1 MIDQFSALGKTNF
14 VGKDGFNWWIGQI
27 APPEPWR
34 KVNAYQAQEQSYQH
48 NRVKVRIIGYHP
60 FDCQGIELPD
70 EDLPWAD
77 VMIPN
82 HSGSGQA
89 SLGEN
94 MILTGG
100 ETCIGFFL
108 DGDDAQQPV
117 IMGLLPKYNKVED
130 EISDQEV
137 DSIKSSCFKPF
148 KAHLRSSARGP
159 DALKLTSKDKEET
172 KVIAKDLDVSVSEAN
187 AERKANKST
196 TAWTPCNDSAIGKT
210 SQAVTD
216 FMEILQGLENVGD
229 SWIDPITNAVVNM
242 QAELAYVTGQ
252 VQGIMKG
259 TINSIKTNL
268 LKNLNKKFKKL
279 LGPIKTSAKGVDA
292 FFDELKLK
300 KGFKGIMGLIYCA
313 FEDVLGNIGNFISN
327 MFQNLL
333 GKVVNGALC
342 AIEQFTAGIFAK
354 MFDSLEGA
362 LGTVMSGLNWLVG
375 GLSSVKGVLRKA
387 SGLAK
392 KIFSFLSCHADACAT
407 PTKWAS
413 NIGSSLQPPEDYGK
427 FMDKV
432 GELGGIKEKLAL
444 AGPYAIEPA
453 IGDAT
458 ARIFGN
464 PTPTEIQAYA
474 DDNGI
479 SYERAENFLSGG
491 TEETII
497 TGDSIVSAGS
507 SMGSIERAIDQIS
520 LFGAGNDQFDVC
532 NRKNN
537 NPTSQEDIIPVKP
550 GYIYPKCIPPEV
562 QVIGSGQGAELFV
575 VVGNDRRI
583 FSVEVI
589 NGGSGYDENNTSISI
604 IDNTGNGSGADVR
617 AIVKDGVITDAVI
630 LSTGFGYCLNEVP
643 SVGIG
648 TSVVGTVK
656 DVYITTPGVRYDPE
670 DTLSFEGVDDGTFI
684 PIVTTPS
691 GSIAIVNFPENV
703 NTEFTT
709 TPTIIVNSKTGVG
722 ANIIPIMTFKGQF
735 NTDTGAEER
744 RARPLIGID
753 QVIDCIGDNK
763 EVVGYVNGVAY
774 SGPYHVMSNGLKM
787 TGATHSGA
795 DSIIYDTME
804 ESLGQPA
811 IVSQTSSYAT
821 PETTEVAETPTPV
834 DTTPN
839 IVIEQTTPT
848 MTTPMDTTTTTDT
861 STDTSTGNDTSSSGG
876 GGYGGY

>member
-14 VGKDGFNWWIGQI
+14 LGKDGFNWWIGQI
-27 APPEPWR
+27 APPKSWR
-34 KVNAYQAQEQSYQH
+34 NINVNQSLDGYQH

-70 EDLPWAD
+70 EDLPWAE
-77 VMIPN
+77 VMIPT

-89 SLGEN
+89 GLGEN
-94 MILTGG
+94 MILAGG
-100 ETCIGFFL
+100 ETCMGFFM

-117 IMGLLPKYNKVED
+117 IMGLLPKFNRVED
-130 EISDQEV
+130 EISNQEV
-137 DSIKSSCFKPF
+137 DSVKSSCFKPF
-148 KAHLRSSARGP
+148 KAHLRSSARNP
-159 DALKLTSKDKEET
+159 DGLSLTQNFDEI
-172 KVIAKDLDVSVSEAN
+172 KVIPQEEGKLVASATQLA
-187 AERKANKST
+187 AEEENTKER
-196 TAWTPCNDSAIGKT
+196 TAWTPCNDSVIGKST
-210 SQAVTD
+210 QAVTD
-216 FMEILQGLENVGD
+216 FIHILQGLENVGD
-229 SWIDPITNAVVNM
+229 NWIDPLTNSIVNM

-259 TINSIKTNL
+259 AINSIKTNL

-279 LGPIKTSAKGVDA
+279 LGPITASAKGVDA

-300 KGFKGIMGLIYCA
+300 KGFKGVMGLIYCA
-313 FEDVLGNIGNFISN
+313 FENVLGNLGGFISN

-354 MFDSLEGA
+354 IFDSLEGV
-362 LGTVMSGLNWLVG
+362 LGTLMSGLNWLVG
-375 GLSSVKGVLRKA
+375 GLNSVKGVLRSV

-392 KIFSFLSCHADACAT
+392 KIFDFIGCNAEKCAE

-413 NIGSSLQPPEDYGK
+413 NKYDNISKSNEKYDE

-432 GELGGIKEKLAL
+432 STLGGLKDGL
-444 AGPYAIEPA
+444 AG
-453 IGDAT
+453 IGT
-458 ARIFGN
+458 RIDSGITGFFGN
-464 PTPTEIQAYA
+464 
-474 DDNGI
+474 DD
-479 SYERAENFLSGG
+479 SP
-491 TEETII
+491 
-497 TGDSIVSAGS
+497 VSAGS

-532 NRKNN
+532 NQKNN

-550 GYIYPKCIPPEV
+550 GYIYPLCIPPEV
-562 QVIGSGQGAELFV
+562 KVIGSGTGAELFV

-604 IDNTGNGSGADVR
+604 IDNTGNGRGANVR

-630 LSTGFGYCLNEVP
+630 LSTGYGYCLNDVP

-656 DVYITTPGVRYDPE
+656 DVYITTPGGRYDPE
-670 DTLSFEGVDDGTFI
+670 DTVSFEGIDDDLNTFI

-691 GSIAIVNFPENV
+691 GSIAIINFPENV

-709 TPTIIVNSKTGVG
+709 APTLVVNTKTGVG
-722 ANIIPIMTFKGQF
+722 ANIIPIMSFKGQF
-735 NTDTGAEER
+735 KDDIGADER
-744 RARPLIGID
+744 RAKPLIGIE

-763 EVVGYVNGVAY
+763 EVVGYVNGVEY

-787 TGATHSGA
+787 TGATHSGS

-811 IVSQTSSYAT
+811 VVSQTSSYTT
-821 PETTEVAETPTPV
+821 PETTEVAETATPV

-839 IVIEQTTPT
+839 IVTEQTTPT
-848 MTTPMDTTTTTDT
+848 TTTPMDTTTTTDT
-861 STDTSTGNDTSSSGG
+861 STGTDTSSG

>member
-14 VGKDGFNWWIGQI
+14 LGKDGFNWWIGQI
-27 APPEPWR
+27 APPKSWR
-34 KVNAYQAQEQSYQH
+34 NINVNQSLDGYQH

-70 EDLPWAD
+70 EDLPWAE
-77 VMIPN
+77 VMIPT

-89 SLGEN
+89 GLGEN
-94 MILTGG
+94 MILAGG
-100 ETCIGFFL
+100 ETCMGFFM

-117 IMGLLPKYNKVED
+117 IMGLLPKFNRVED
-130 EISDQEV
+130 EISNQEV
-137 DSIKSSCFKPF
+137 DSVKSSCFKPF
-148 KAHLRSSARGP
+148 KAHLRSSARNP
-159 DALKLTSKDKEET
+159 DGLSLTQNFDEI
-172 KVIAKDLDVSVSEAN
+172 KVIPQEEGKLVASATQLA
-187 AERKANKST
+187 AEEENTKER
-196 TAWTPCNDSAIGKT
+196 TAWTPCNDSVIGKST
-210 SQAVTD
+210 QAVTD
-216 FMEILQGLENVGD
+216 FIHILQGLENVGD
-229 SWIDPITNAVVNM
+229 NWIDPLTNSIVNM

-259 TINSIKTNL
+259 AINSIKTNL

-279 LGPIKTSAKGVDA
+279 LGPITASAKGVDA

-300 KGFKGIMGLIYCA
+300 KGFKGVMGLIYCA
-313 FEDVLGNIGNFISN
+313 FENVLGNLGGFISN

-354 MFDSLEGA
+354 IFDSLEGV
-362 LGTVMSGLNWLVG
+362 LGTLMSGLNWLVG
-375 GLSSVKGVLRKA
+375 GLNSVKGVLRSV

-392 KIFSFLSCHADACAT
+392 KIFDFIGCNAEKCAE

-413 NIGSSLQPPEDYGK
+413 NKYDNISKSNEKYDE

-432 GELGGIKEKLAL
+432 GTLGGLKDGL
-444 AGPYAIEPA
+444 AG
-453 IGDAT
+453 IGT
-458 ARIFGN
+458 RIDSGITGFFGN
-464 PTPTEIQAYA
+464 
-474 DDNGI
+474 DD
-479 SYERAENFLSGG
+479 SP
-491 TEETII
+491 
-497 TGDSIVSAGS
+497 VSAGS

-537 NPTSQEDIIPVKP
+537 NPTSQEDIVPVKP
-550 GYIYPKCIPPEV
+550 GYIYPLCIPPEV
-562 QVIGSGQGAELFV
+562 KVIGSGTGAELFV

-604 IDNTGNGSGADVR
+604 IDNTGNGRGANVR

-630 LSTGFGYCLNEVP
+630 LSTGYGYCLNDVP

-656 DVYITTPGVRYDPE
+656 DVYITTPGGRYDPE
-670 DTLSFEGVDDGTFI
+670 DTVSFEGIDDDLNTFI

-691 GSIAIVNFPENV
+691 GSIAIINFPENV

-709 TPTIIVNSKTGVG
+709 APTLVVNTKTGVG
-722 ANIIPIMTFKGQF
+722 ANIIPIMSFKGQF
-735 NTDTGAEER
+735 KDDIGADER
-744 RARPLIGID
+744 RAKPLIGIE

-763 EVVGYVNGVAY
+763 EVVGYVNGVEY

-787 TGATHSGA
+787 TGATHSGS

-811 IVSQTSSYAT
+811 VVSQTSSYTT
-821 PETTEVAETPTPV
+821 PETTEVAETATPV

-839 IVIEQTTPT
+839 IVTEQTTPT
-848 MTTPMDTTTTTDT
+848 TTTPMDTTTTTDT
-861 STDTSTGNDTSSSGG
+861 STGTDTSSG

>member
-27 APPEPWR
+27 APPKSWR
-34 KVNAYQAQEQSYQH
+34 NINVNQSLDGYQH

-70 EDLPWAD
+70 EDLPWAE
-77 VMIPN
+77 VMIPT

-89 SLGEN
+89 GLGEN

-100 ETCIGFFL
+100 ETCMGFFM

-117 IMGLLPKYNKVED
+117 IMGLLPKFNRVED
-130 EISDQEV
+130 QISNQEI
-137 DSIKSSCFKPF
+137 DSVKSSCFKPF
-148 KAHLRSSARGP
+148 KAHLRSSARVP
-159 DALKLTSKDKEET
+159 DGLTLTQNFDEI
-172 KVIAKDLDVSVSEAN
+172 KVIPQEKGKLVASATQLA
-187 AERKANKST
+187 AEEENTKERI
-196 TAWTPCNDSAIGKT
+196 AWTPCNDSVIGKST
-210 SQAVTD
+210 QAITD
-216 FMEILQGLENVGD
+216 FIHILQGLENVGD
-229 SWIDPITNAVVNM
+229 NWIDPLTNSVVNM

-252 VQGIMKG
+252 MQGIMKG

-279 LGPIKTSAKGVDA
+279 LGPIKAGAKGVDS

-313 FEDVLGNIGNFISN
+313 FENVLGNLSKFISN
-327 MFQNLL
+327 MFQNLI
-333 GKVVNGALC
+333 GNVVNGALC
-342 AIEQFTAGIFAK
+342 AIEQFVAGMFAK
-354 MFDSLEGA
+354 IFDSLEGL
-362 LGTVMSGLNWLVG
+362 LGTLMSGLNWLVG
-375 GLSSVKGVLRKA
+375 GLNSVKGVLRSV

-392 KIFSFLSCHADACAT
+392 KIFDFIGCNAEKCAE

-413 NIGSSLQPPEDYGK
+413 NKYDNLSKSNEKYDD

-432 GELGGIKEKLAL
+432 GTLGGLKDTLAN
-444 AGPYAIEPA
+444 AGTGIDTG
-453 IGDAT
+453 IT
-458 ARIFGN
+458 KFFGN
-464 PTPTEIQAYA
+464 
-474 DDNGI
+474 DD
-479 SYERAENFLSGG
+479 SP
-491 TEETII
+491 
-497 TGDSIVSAGS
+497 VSAGS

-532 NRKNN
+532 NKKND
-537 NPTSQEDIIPVKP
+537 NPTSQEDIVPVKP
-550 GYIYPKCIPPEV
+550 GYIYPLCIPPEV
-562 QVIGSGQGAELFV
+562 KVIGSGTGAELFV

-604 IDNTGNGSGADVR
+604 IDNTGNGRGANVR

-630 LSTGFGYCLNEVP
+630 LSTGYGYCLNDVP

-656 DVYITTPGVRYDPE
+656 GVYITTPGGRYDPE
-670 DTLSFEGVDDGTFI
+670 DTVSFEGIDNNLNTFI

-691 GSIAIVNFPENV
+691 GSIAIVNFPEDEATRGLMNV

-709 TPTIIVNSKTGVG
+709 APTLVVNTKTGVG
-722 ANIIPIMTFKGQF
+722 ANIIPIMSFKGQF
-735 NTDTGAEER
+735 KDDIGADER
-744 RARPLIGID
+744 RARPLIGIE

-774 SGPYHVMSNGLKM
+774 SGPYHVMSTGLKM
-787 TGATHSGA
+787 TGATHSGS

-811 IVSQTSSYAT
+811 VISQTSSYAT
-821 PETTEVAETPTPV
+821 PQTTEVAETATPV

-839 IVIEQTTPT
+839 IVTEQTTPT
-848 MTTPMDTTTTTDT
+848 TTTPMDTTTTTDT
-861 STDTSTGNDTSSSGG
+861 STDTSTGTDTSSSGG

>member
-1 MIDQFSALGKTNF
+1 MIDQVAALGKTNF

-27 APPEPWR
+27 APPDSWR
-34 KVNAYQAQEQSYQH
+34 GVNAYQAQKESYQH

-60 FDCQGIELPD
+60 FDPQGIELPD
-70 EDLPWAD
+70 VDLPWAD

-117 IMGLLPKYNKVED
+117 IMGLLPKFNRVED
-130 EISDQEV
+130 EISDQEI
-137 DSIKSSCFKPF
+137 DSVKSSGFVPF

-159 DALKLTSKDKEET
+159 DGLKLTSTNKEEA
-172 KVIAKDLDVSVSEAN
+172 KVIAKDLDVTVSEAN
-187 AERKANKST
+187 GERKANKPT

-210 SQAVTD
+210 SQAVQD
-216 FMEILQGLENVGD
+216 FMEILQGLENVGE

-268 LKNLNKKFKKL
+268 LKKLNKKFKKL
-279 LGPIKTSAKGVDA
+279 LGPIKASAKGVDS

-300 KGFKGIMGLIYCA
+300 KGFKGVMGLIYCA
-313 FEDVLGNIGNFISN
+313 FENVLGNIGNFISN

-362 LGTVMSGLNWLVG
+362 LGKVMSGLNWLVG
-375 GLSSVKGVLRKA
+375 GLGSVTNVLRSA

-427 FMDKV
+427 FMNKV
-432 GELGGIKEKLAL
+432 GELGGLKEKLAY
-444 AGPYAIEPA
+444 AGKVVIDPA
-453 IGDAT
+453 ISGF
-458 ARIFGN
+458 FGN
-464 PTPTEIQAYA
+464 
-474 DDNGI
+474 D
-479 SYERAENFLSGG
+479 
-491 TEETII
+491 EE
-497 TGDSIVSAGS
+497 DSPVSAGS

-537 NPTSQEDIIPVKP
+537 NPTSQEDVIPVKP
-550 GYIYPKCIPPEV
+550 GYIYSSCIPPEV
-562 QVIGSGQGAELFV
+562 QVIGSGTGAELFI

-604 IDNTGNGSGADVR
+604 IDNTGHGSGADVR

-630 LSTGFGYCLNEVP
+630 LSSGSGYCLNEVP

-670 DTLSFEGVDDGTFI
+670 DTVSFEGIDDDLNTFI

-691 GSIAIVNFPENV
+691 GSIAIINFPENV

-709 TPTIIVNSKTGVG
+709 APTLVVNSKTGVG

-735 NTDTGAEER
+735 TTDTGAEER
-744 RARPLIGID
+744 RARPLIGIE

-763 EVVGYVNGVAY
+763 EVVGYVNGVEY

-787 TGATHSGA
+787 TGATHSGS

-804 ESLGQPA
+804 ESLGQSA
-811 IVSQTSSYAT
+811 TVSQTSSYSI
-821 PETTEVAETPTPV
+821 PETTEVTETPTPI
-834 DTTPN
+834 DTTPT
-839 IVIEQTTPT
+839 IVMEQTTQT
-848 MTTPMDTTTTTDT
+848 TTTPIDTTTTDT
-861 STDTSTGNDTSSSGG
+861 STGTDTSGG
-876 GGYGGY
+876 GGY

>member
-1 MIDQFSALGKTNF
+1 MIDQFAALGKTNF
-14 VGKDGFNWWIGQI
+14 LGKDGFNWWIGQI
-27 APPEPWR
+27 APPKSWR
-34 KVNAYQAQEQSYQH
+34 NINVNQSLDGYKH

-70 EDLPWAD
+70 EDLPWAE
-77 VMIPN
+77 VMIPT

-89 SLGEN
+89 GLGEN
-94 MILTGG
+94 MILAGG
-100 ETCIGFFL
+100 ETCMGFFL

-117 IMGLLPKYNKVED
+117 IMGLLPKFNRVED
-130 EISDQEV
+130 EISNQEI
-137 DSIKSSCFKPF
+137 DSVKSSCFKPF
-148 KAHLRSSARGP
+148 KAHLRSSARNP
-159 DALKLTSKDKEET
+159 DGGQLTQNFDEI
-172 KVIAKDLDVSVSEAN
+172 KVIPHDNGKLVDSAN
-187 AERKANKST
+187 QKGAEGKNTKERI
-196 TAWTPCNDSAIGKT
+196 AWTPCNDSVIGKST
-210 SQAVTD
+210 QAITD
-216 FMEILQGLENVGD
+216 FITILQGLENVGD
-229 SWIDPITNAVVNM
+229 NWIDPLTNSVVNM

-252 VQGIMKG
+252 MQGIMKG

-279 LGPIKTSAKGVDA
+279 LGPIKAGAKGVDA

-313 FEDVLGNIGNFISN
+313 FENVLGNLSGFISN

-354 MFDSLEGA
+354 IFDSLEGV
-362 LGTVMSGLNWLVG
+362 LGTLMSGLNWLVG
-375 GLSSVKGVLRKA
+375 GLNSVKGVLRSV

-392 KIFSFLSCHADACAT
+392 KIFDFIGCNAEKCAE

-413 NIGSSLQPPEDYGK
+413 NKYDNLSKSNEKYDD

-432 GELGGIKEKLAL
+432 GTLGGLKDGLAN
-444 AGPYAIEPA
+444 AGGGIDSAIT
-453 IGDAT
+453 GF
-458 ARIFGN
+458 FGN
-464 PTPTEIQAYA
+464 
-474 DDNGI
+474 D
-479 SYERAENFLSGG
+479 
-491 TEETII
+491 EE
-497 TGDSIVSAGS
+497 DSPVSAGS

-537 NPTSQEDIIPVKP
+537 NPTSQEDIVPVKP
-550 GYIYPKCIPPEV
+550 GYIYPLCIPPEV
-562 QVIGSGQGAELFV
+562 KVIGSGTGAELFV

-604 IDNTGNGSGADVR
+604 IDNTGNGRGANVR

-630 LSTGFGYCLNEVP
+630 LSTGYGYCLNDVP

-656 DVYITTPGVRYDPE
+656 DVYITTPGGKYDPE
-670 DTLSFEGVDDGTFI
+670 DTVSFEGVDDDLNTFI

-709 TPTIIVNSKTGVG
+709 APTLIVNTKTGVG
-722 ANIIPIMTFKGQF
+722 ANIIPIMSFKGQF
-735 NTDTGAEER
+735 KEDTGADER
-744 RARPLIGID
+744 RARPLIGIE

-787 TGATHSGA
+787 TGATHSGS

-811 IVSQTSSYAT
+811 VVSQTSNYAT

-839 IVIEQTTPT
+839 IVTEQTTPT
-848 MTTPMDTTTTTDT
+848 TTTPMDTTTTTDT
-861 STDTSTGNDTSSSGG
+861 STETDTSSSGG